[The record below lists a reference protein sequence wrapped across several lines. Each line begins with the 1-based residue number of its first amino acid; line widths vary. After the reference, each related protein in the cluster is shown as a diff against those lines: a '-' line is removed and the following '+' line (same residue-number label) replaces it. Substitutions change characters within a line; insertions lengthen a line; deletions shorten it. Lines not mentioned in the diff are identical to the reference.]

1 MEKEIVLS
9 SNTILKNDQ
18 PFVERVLRNALE
30 VVDEMIITVFAN
42 QLLKQWSFRQEH
54 ESYKYK
60 NIVPVRLTEE
70 SINWLKNQI

>member
-30 VVDEMIITVFAN
+30 VVDEMIIMVFCKSIVKTVVFQA
-42 QLLKQWSFRQEH
+42 RTR
-54 ESYKYK
+54 
-60 NIVPVRLTEE
+60 IV
-70 SINWLKNQI
+70 